1 MANIG
6 SDYVKFSMFSAC
18 LIGLL
23 PMLFRAYKTQASN
36 NNNGNGTRITFNGA
50 FTNVSFFI
58 DIAKVF
64 PNKLVGRISK
74 GALTCYRADL
84 HCSNWSTA
92 TSDGR

>member
-23 PMLFRAYKTQASN
+23 PMLFRAYKTQASK

-50 FTNVSFFI
+50 FTNVSFFYYLSFTI
-58 DIAKVF
+58 RFFDLAKGF
-64 PNKLVGRISK
+64 SQ
-74 GALTCYRADL
+74 
-84 HCSNWSTA
+84 
-92 TSDGR
+92 

>member
-23 PMLFRAYKTQASN
+23 PMLFRAYKTQASK

-50 FTNVSFFI
+50 FTNVSFYTI
-58 DIAKVF
+58 Y
-64 PNKLVGRISK
+64 LSSSISK
-74 GALTCYRADL
+74 DALKCYRADFN
-84 HCSNWSTA
+84 C
-92 TSDGR
+92 